1 MQAMLWVSHVQ
12 ARHSWRRL
20 TADQGPIFWAPISE
34 QWGRRR
40 ITLVTFF
47 FFTMFTMA
55 CALARSFPSF
65 LIFRLFSGI
74 SASGP
79 MVISAGIFAD
89 IFGDPRSRG
98 RSMAFFMVATVFG
111 PLIAPIISGFCAETI
126 GWRWTFWIATIFAG
140 ITMLLLIT
148 LPETY
153 GPVLLERRAVR
164 IRKADPM
171 SRVFA
176 PHEIERPDL
185 KKLATVVLTRPIRM
199 MMSELIVSLCSAY
212 LSLVYGVFYMSFS
225 AYPIIFQGVYKMSP
239 GVCGLTYL
247 VIGAGAFL
255 SLVPFYWW
263 DDYLFRKQ
271 QDKSA
276 WAHQEEYRRLPLACV
291 GGPLYAISLFW
302 LGWSAR
308 EDVHWAAPMMAGLFF
323 GMGWMLIF
331 IALLN
336 YLTDAYEVF
345 AASANAAAA
354 VARSIVAVVLPL
366 ATTPLFHRLGI
377 AGACSLLGGFALLFS
392 CVPFLFIW
400 QGVKIRANSKFCIYL
415 KQRKEEI
422 ARKAEEQRS
431 NSATRVVDEA
441 GNISKEVV

>member
-1 MQAMLWVSHVQ
+1 MTIA
-12 ARHSWRRL
+12 
-20 TADQGPIFWAPISE
+20 
-34 QWGRRR
+34 
-40 ITLVTFF
+40 
-47 FFTMFTMA
+47 
-55 CALARSFPSF
+55 
-65 LIFRLFSGI
+65 
-74 SASGP
+74 
-79 MVISAGIFAD
+79 AGIFAD

-98 RSMAFFMVATVFG
+98 RAMAFFMVATVFG

-126 GWRWTFWIATIFAG
+126 GWRWTFWIATIYAG
-140 ITMLLLIT
+140 VTLILLIP

-153 GPVLLERRAVR
+153 GPILLQRRAER
-164 IRKADPM
+164 IRKADPE
-171 SRVFA
+171 SRVYA
-176 PHEIERPDL
+176 PHEIERPNL

-199 MMSELIVSLCSAY
+199 MMSELIVSLSSAY

-225 AYPIIFQGVYKMSP
+225 AYPIIFQGVYHMSP

-255 SLVPFYWW
+255 SLPVFYWY
-263 DDYLFRKQ
+263 DGYLHRKQ
-271 QDKSA
+271 QRQQPNSA
-276 WAHQEEYRRLPLACV
+276 ASWAHQEEYRRLPLACL

-308 EDVHWAAPMMAGLFF
+308 EEVHWAAPVTAGLFF

-366 ATTPLFHRLGI
+366 ATTPMFERLGI
-377 AGACSLLGGFALLFS
+377 ARACSLLGGIALLFS

-400 QGVKIRANSKFCIYL
+400 QGVRIRESSKFCIYL
-415 KQRKEEI
+415 KERREEI
-422 ARKAEEQRS
+422 ARRAEERRAEEREGS
-431 NSATRVVDEA
+431 EEKGVGVEENEEVILE
-441 GNISKEVV
+441 EVV

>member
-1 MQAMLWVSHVQ
+1 
-12 ARHSWRRL
+12 
-20 TADQGPIFWAPISE
+20 
-34 QWGRRR
+34 
-40 ITLVTFF
+40 
-47 FFTMFTMA
+47 
-55 CALARSFPSF
+55 
-65 LIFRLFSGI
+65 
-74 SASGP
+74 
-79 MVISAGIFAD
+79 
-89 IFGDPRSRG
+89 
-98 RSMAFFMVATVFG
+98 MAFFMVATVFG
-111 PLIAPIISGFCAETI
+111 PLIAPIISGFCADTI
-126 GWRWTFWIATIFAG
+126 GWRWTFWIGTIFAG
-140 ITMLLLIT
+140 VTLLLLIT

-153 GPVLLERRAVR
+153 GPVLLQSRAVR
-164 IRKADPM
+164 IRKADPE

-176 PHEIERPDL
+176 PHELERPDFKRL
-185 KKLATVVLTRPIRM
+185 VTVVLTRPIRM
-199 MMSELIVSLCSAY
+199 MMSELIVSLSSAY

-263 DDYLFRKQ
+263 DDYLFRKRQ
-271 QDKSA
+271 SESS

-336 YLTDAYEVF
+336 YLTDAYEIF

-377 AGACSLLGGFALLFS
+377 AGACSLLGGLALLFC

-400 QGVKIRANSKFCIYL
+400 QGVKIRENSKFCIYL
-415 KQRKEEI
+415 KQRKEEL

-431 NSATRVVDEA
+431 ASEMRVVDEVE
-441 GNISKEVV
+441 NVPEKVV

>member
-1 MQAMLWVSHVQ
+1 M
-12 ARHSWRRL
+12 
-20 TADQGPIFWAPISE
+20 FWAPMSE
-34 QWGRRR
+34 QWGRFGMSLVPFFVF
-40 ITLVTFF
+40 TL
-47 FFTMFTMA
+47 FTMA
-55 CALARSFPSF
+55 CALAPNFPAF
-65 LIFRLFSGI
+65 LIFRLLSGI
-74 SASGP
+74 SVSAP
-79 MVISAGIFAD
+79 MVVAAGIFAD
-89 IFGDPRSRG
+89 IFGDPRARG
-98 RSMAFFMVATVFG
+98 RAMAFFMVATVFG
-111 PLIAPIISGFCAETI
+111 PLIAPIISGYCAETI

-140 ITMLLLIT
+140 VTLVLLIA
-148 LPETY
+148 LPETN
-153 GPVLLERRAVR
+153 GPVLLQRRAER
-164 IRKADPM
+164 IRKADPK

-185 KKLATVVLTRPIRM
+185 KTLVTVVLTRPIRM
-199 MMSELIVSLCSAY
+199 MMSELIVSLSSAY

-239 GVCGLTYL
+239 GECGLTYL

-255 SLVPFYWW
+255 SLPPFYWY
-263 DDYLFRKQ
+263 DGYLFRKQ
-271 QDKSA
+271 QANVA
-276 WAHQEEYRRLPLACV
+276 WAHQEEYRRLPLACL
-291 GGPLYAISLFW
+291 GGPLYAASLFW

-308 EDVHWAAPMMAGLFF
+308 EDVHWAVPMAAGLFF

-354 VARSIVAVVLPL
+354 VARSLVAVVLPL
-366 ATTPLFHRLGI
+366 ATTPMFDRLGI
-377 AGACSLLGGFALLFS
+377 ARACSLLGGIALLFS

-400 QGVKIRANSKFCIYL
+400 QGVKIRANSKFCVYL

-431 NSATRVVDEA
+431 ASEKRVLA
-441 GNISKEVV
+441 GRTGDVPGQVV

>member
-1 MQAMLWVSHVQ
+1 
-12 ARHSWRRL
+12 
-20 TADQGPIFWAPISE
+20 
-34 QWGRRR
+34 
-40 ITLVTFF
+40 
-47 FFTMFTMA
+47 
-55 CALARSFPSF
+55 
-65 LIFRLFSGI
+65 
-74 SASGP
+74 
-79 MVISAGIFAD
+79 
-89 IFGDPRSRG
+89 
-98 RSMAFFMVATVFG
+98 MAFFMVATVFG
-111 PLIAPIISGFCAETI
+111 PLIAPIISGYCAETI

-140 ITMLLLIT
+140 ITLVLLIA

-153 GPVLLERRAVR
+153 GPVLLQRRAER
-164 IRKADPM
+164 IRKADPK

-185 KKLATVVLTRPIRM
+185 KTLATVVLTRPIRM
-199 MMSELIVSLCSAY
+199 MMSELIVSLSSAY

-239 GVCGLTYL
+239 GECGLTYL

-255 SLVPFYWW
+255 SLPPFYWY
-263 DDYLFRKQ
+263 DGYLFRKQ
-271 QDKSA
+271 QANVA
-276 WAHQEEYRRLPLACV
+276 WAHQEEYRRLPLACL
-291 GGPLYAISLFW
+291 GGPLYAASLFW

-308 EDVHWAAPMMAGLFF
+308 EDVHWAVPMAAGLFF

-354 VARSIVAVVLPL
+354 VARSLVAVVLPL
-366 ATTPLFHRLGI
+366 ATTPMFDRLGI
-377 AGACSLLGGFALLFS
+377 ARACSLLGGIALLFS

-400 QGVKIRANSKFCIYL
+400 QGVKIRANSKFCVYL

-422 ARKAEEQRS
+422 ARKSEEQRS
-431 NSATRVVDEA
+431 ASEKRVLA
-441 GNISKEVV
+441 GRTGDVPGQVV